1 MNLRV
6 VSAAVRTP
14 DGLIYSVPAPGRH
27 HDVVHRMVAKGGVQD
42 ETWETGFLLNTGQFA
57 RRVPAKRIATKAGQ
71 LLPRAMNLRELYS
84 EDVW

>member
-1 MNLRV
+1 
-6 VSAAVRTP
+6 
-14 DGLIYSVPAPGRH
+14 
-27 HDVVHRMVAKGGVQD
+27 MVAKGGVQD